1 LHCRPAHREFPHR
14 QDEFGYGAS
23 STTAARYLLQN
34 VDAPALILER
44 SLDGFDLSL
53 DAPDAVATL
62 GES

>member
-1 LHCRPAHREFPHR
+1 VLR
-14 QDEFGYGAS
+14 
-23 STTAARYLLQN
+23 TTAARYLLQN